1 MKVDIHDYEKRLHY
15 FLNKLNNLDKA
26 NREDILKF
34 VRYLSAEGISTGRIA
49 KYIYS
54 LINIVRILNKPLRD
68 ASKEDI
74 VDLVSKI
81 ETNKEWSDFTKHDH
95 KVILRKFYKWLRNS
109 EDYPPEVKW
118 IKAPRKKNYEKLQG
132 KILTLEEV
140 EKLANCA
147 DNPRDKAFVL
157 VLFESGCRIGE
168 FLPLKKSD
176 ITFDSFGIKFVVNG
190 KTGTRELRIIKYQ
203 KEFKEWLEVHPLKN
217 KDDFFVWVSLGD
229 KNRFELMS
237 YGNVRKLLLDL
248 KKKAGIN
255 KPVNPHA
262 FRHASVTYFSKY
274 LPDSLLKKKFGWV
287 RDTDMLAI
295 YEHLDGKDL
304 DEALL
309 KLHGL
314 KQEEIKESKQLDK
327 KVCPRCGH
335 ENNILS
341 QFCSKCS
348 MPLDL
353 KTVIELDETR
363 RKLDE
368 FMLEMLKRIAEK
380 YPSIKKDFKQ
390 LVKEK
395 GLEEL
400 FTSYK

>member
-1 MKVDIHDYEKRLHY
+1 MKVDIHNYDKYLEY
-15 FLNKLNNLDKA
+15 FLKKLDKLDSS
-26 NREDILKF
+26 NKDFIIKF
-34 VRYLSAEGISTGRIA
+34 VDRLFAEGLSKGRIA
-49 KYIYS
+49 KYVYC
-54 LINIVRILNKPLRD
+54 LINIAKFLNKPFLE
-68 ASKEDI
+68 ATKEDI
-74 VDLVSKI
+74 EKVVGKI
-81 ETNKEWSDFTKHDH
+81 EKNESWSEWTKHEY
-95 KVILRKFYKWLRNS
+95 KVVLRRFYKWLRNS

-118 IKAPRKKNYEKLQG
+118 IKITSKKSFEKLQG

-140 EKLANCA
+140 EKLANA
-147 DNPRDKAFVL
+147 TDNPRDKAFVL

-168 FLPLKKSD
+168 FLPLKRSN
-176 ITFDSFGIKFVVNG
+176 ITFDNFGIKFVVNG
-190 KTGTRELRIIKYQ
+190 KTGTREVRIIKYQ
-203 KEFKEWLEVHPLKN
+203 KEFKEWLEVHPLKHQN
-217 KDDFFVWVSLGD
+217 DFFIWVSLGD
-229 KNRFELMS
+229 KNRLELMS
-237 YGNVRKLLLDL
+237 YGNVRKLLLEL

-262 FRHASVTYFSKY
+262 FRHASVTYFSKF

-287 RDTDMLAI
+287 RDTDMLAV

-335 ENNILS
+335 ENSILS
-341 QFCSKCS
+341 QFCSKCT

-353 KTVIELDETR
+353 KAVIELDETR

-380 YPSIKKDFKQ
+380 YPSIKKDFRE

-395 GLEEL
+395 NLEDL
-400 FTSYK
+400 FKLKE

>member
-132 KILTLEEV
+132 KILTLEEI
-140 EKLANCA
+140 EKLANVA
-147 DNPRDKAFVL
+147 NNPRDKAFVL

-168 FLPLKKSD
+168 FLPLKRSD
-176 ITFDSFGIKFVVNG
+176 ITFDNFGIKFVVNG
-190 KTGTRELRIIKYQ
+190 KTGTREVRIIKYQ

-274 LPDSLLKKKFGWV
+274 LPDALLKKKFGWV

-295 YEHLDGKDL
+295 YEHLDEKDL

-314 KQEEIKESKQLDK
+314 KKEEIRESKQLDK

-335 ENNILS
+335 ENSILS
-341 QFCSKCS
+341 QFCSKCT
-348 MPLDL
+348 MPLDF

-380 YPSIKKDFKQ
+380 YPSIKKDFKE

-395 GLEEL
+395 RLEDIFKL
-400 FTSYK
+400 

>member
-140 EKLANCA
+140 EKLANVA

-157 VLFESGCRIGE
+157 ILFESGCRIGE
-168 FLPLKKSD
+168 FLPLKRSD

-190 KTGTRELRIIKYQ
+190 KTGTREVRIIKYQ
-203 KEFKEWLEVHPLKN
+203 KEFKEWLEVHPLKHQ
-217 KDDFFVWVSLGD
+217 DDFFVWVSLGD

-335 ENNILS
+335 ENSILS

-353 KTVIELDETR
+353 KSVIELDETR

-380 YPSIKKDFKQ
+380 YPSIKKDFRE

-395 GLEEL
+395 GLENL
-400 FTSYK
+400 FKVK

>member
-1 MKVDIHDYEKRLHY
+1 
-15 FLNKLNNLDKA
+15 
-26 NREDILKF
+26 
-34 VRYLSAEGISTGRIA
+34 
-49 KYIYS
+49 
-54 LINIVRILNKPLRD
+54 
-68 ASKEDI
+68 
-74 VDLVSKI
+74 
-81 ETNKEWSDFTKHDH
+81 
-95 KVILRKFYKWLRNS
+95 
-109 EDYPPEVKW
+109 
-118 IKAPRKKNYEKLQG
+118 
-132 KILTLEEV
+132 
-140 EKLANCA
+140 
-147 DNPRDKAFVL
+147 
-157 VLFESGCRIGE
+157 LFESGCRIGE
-168 FLPLKKSD
+168 FLPLKRSD
-176 ITFDSFGIKFVVNG
+176 ITFDNFGIKFVVNG
-190 KTGTRELRIIKYQ
+190 KTGTREVRIIKYQ
-203 KEFKEWLEVHPLKN
+203 KEFKEWLEVHPLKHQ
-217 KDDFFVWVSLGD
+217 DDFFVWVSLGD

-380 YPSIKKDFKQ
+380 YPSIKKDFRE
-390 LVKEK
+390 LIKEK
-395 GLEEL
+395 GLEDL
-400 FTSYK
+400 FISKK

>member
-1 MKVDIHDYEKRLHY
+1 MKVDIHNYDKHLEY
-15 FLNKLNNLDKA
+15 FLKKLDKLNSPNKDF
-26 NREDILKF
+26 ILKF
-34 VRYLSAEGISTGRIA
+34 IDRLFAEGLSKGRIA
-49 KYIYS
+49 KYVYC
-54 LINIVRILNKPLRD
+54 LTNIDKFLDKPFLE
-68 ASKEDI
+68 ATKEDI
-74 VDLVSKI
+74 EKVVGKI
-81 ETNKEWSDFTKHDH
+81 EKNESWSDWTKHEY
-95 KVILRKFYKWLRNS
+95 KVVLRRFYKWLRNS

-118 IKAPRKKNYEKLQG
+118 IKITRKKSFEKLQG
-132 KILTLEEV
+132 KILTLEEI
-140 EKLANCA
+140 EKLANVA

-168 FLPLKKSD
+168 FLPLKRSD

-190 KTGTRELRIIKYQ
+190 KTGTREVRIIKYQ
-203 KEFKEWLEVHPLKN
+203 KEFKEWLEVHPLKHQ
-217 KDDFFVWVSLGD
+217 DDFFIWISLGD

-237 YGNVRKLLLDL
+237 YGNVRKLLLEL

-262 FRHASVTYFSKY
+262 FRHASVTYFSKL

-287 RDTDMLAI
+287 RDTDMLAV

-341 QFCSKCS
+341 QFCSKCT

-353 KTVIELDETR
+353 KVVIELDETR

-380 YPSIKKDFKQ
+380 YPSIKKDFKE

-400 FTSYK
+400 FMKVK